1 MLQATDLHLGS
12 RLRGVSG
19 IIQSGQI
26 THLIGPNGAGKSTL
40 LAILAGML
48 RPAQGQV
55 LFRRSFCCSEPS
67 AIGDSVAS
75 LERDTPEYQA
85 LSACSVAQLARLRG
99 YLPQQHYPSLDLP
112 VYQYIHTYL
121 RQPFT
126 ADTEL
131 VVRELTTRLSLEPK
145 LSCMI
150 SHLSGGEWQR
160 VRLVSILLQ
169 VWPTLLDA
177 PRLLLLDEPMTA
189 LDIAYQAVFNTLLG
203 ELKETG
209 LTIVMTGHD
218 LNHTLAQADQVWII
232 DHGRCVAQGNTMQVM
247 TEARLQSVYGVPFR
261 RVHIEGR
268 DLLLT
273 S

>member
-12 RLRGVSG
+12 RLCGVSG
-19 IIQSGQI
+19 IIQPAQI

-48 RPAQGQV
+48 HPEQGQV
-55 LFRRSFCCSEPS
+55 LLN
-67 AIGDSVAS
+67 DV
-75 LERDTPEYQA
+75 TPLRVTSRHPHLNTDYEKPRP
-85 LSACSVAQLARLRG
+85 LSSCSVAQLARLRG
-99 YLPQQHYPSLDLP
+99 YLPQQQYPGLDLP

-121 RQPFT
+121 RHPLT
-126 ADTEL
+126 AETEL
-131 VVRELTTRLSLEPK
+131 AVRELTRRLSLEPK

-169 VWPTLLDA
+169 VWPTLSGA

-203 ELKETG
+203 ELKDAG

-218 LNHTLAQADQVWII
+218 LNHTLAQADLVWLIEN
-232 DHGRCVAQGNTMQVM
+232 GRCVAQGNTAQVM
-247 TEARLQSVYGVPFR
+247 TEARLSAVYQVPFR
-261 RVHIEGR
+261 RVQVEGR
-268 DLLLT
+268 ELLLT
-273 S
+273 P

>member
-19 IIQSGQI
+19 IIQPAQI

-48 RPAQGQV
+48 HPAQGQV
-55 LFRRSFCCSEPS
+55 LLSHT
-67 AIGDSVAS
+67 AS
-75 LERDTPEYQA
+75 LGAVSTNHLSGSA
-85 LSACSVAQLARLRG
+85 LRPRPLSSCSVAQLARLRG
-99 YLPQQHYPSLDLP
+99 YLPQQQYPGLDLP

-121 RQPFT
+121 RHPLT
-126 ADTEL
+126 AETTL
-131 VVRELTTRLSLEPK
+131 AVRELTCRLSLESK

-169 VWPTLLDA
+169 VWPTLSGA

-189 LDIAYQAVFNTLLG
+189 LDIAYQAVFNTLLK
-203 ELKETG
+203 ELKQAG

-218 LNHTLAQADQVWII
+218 LNHTLAQADQVWLIER
-232 DHGRCVAQGNTMQVM
+232 GRCVAQGNTAQVM
-247 TEARLQSVYGVPFR
+247 TEERLSSVYQVPFR
-261 RVHIEGR
+261 RIQVEDR
-268 DLLLT
+268 ELLLT
-273 S
+273 P